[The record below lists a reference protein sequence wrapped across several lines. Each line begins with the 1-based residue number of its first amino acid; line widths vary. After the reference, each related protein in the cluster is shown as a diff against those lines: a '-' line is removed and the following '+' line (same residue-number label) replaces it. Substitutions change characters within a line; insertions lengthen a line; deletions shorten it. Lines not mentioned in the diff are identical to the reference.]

1 MGNQKI
7 DSLLVS
13 AKETA
18 ALLGVCKNHFYALHN
33 SGRLGPLPIRLG
45 RRALWNRKELESW
58 VVADCPARRQWQEL
72 KKIKPKIKI
81 A

>member
-1 MGNQKI
+1 MNNQKI

-13 AKETA
+13 ATEA
-18 ALLGVCKNHFYALHN
+18 ANLLGVCRGHFYTLHN

-45 RRALWNRKELESW
+45 RRALWSRKELESW
-58 VVADCPARRQWQEL
+58 VVADCPARQQWQEF
-72 KKIKPKIKI
+72 KKIKPRAKS